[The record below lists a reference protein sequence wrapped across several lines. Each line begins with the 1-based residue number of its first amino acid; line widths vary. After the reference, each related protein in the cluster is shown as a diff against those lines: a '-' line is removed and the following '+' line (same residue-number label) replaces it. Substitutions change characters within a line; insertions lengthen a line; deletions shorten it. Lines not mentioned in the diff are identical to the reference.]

1 MIYLY
6 PANKTENL
14 LLLASKI
21 QEVSPLPLFS
31 QDVYIVQNAGMQ
43 HWLSMS
49 LAQSSGISFNH
60 QYALPAQFL
69 WKLMRALVL
78 PKHMIDQDPFTREA
92 LSWRIY
98 QLLASSEIIEDSDF
112 SSVTEYW
119 FSNISQQDP
128 LKRYQLSCQ
137 VADLYEQYLI
147 YRPDWLTQWQNN
159 VIPDEFNQTSTLA
172 KDECWQRKLWA
183 MLTRTQSYDPIAL
196 VNHAISQLPE
206 KSDLLPKRI
215 SFFGI
220 NAMAPIWLSFL
231 EQVSQ
236 YTQVH
241 FYHLNP
247 CFDYWGD
254 IVSEKQ
260 AIQQL
265 NKWTTNLDQMHES
278 VGNPLLANLGQQ
290 GREFLSLIQ
299 QYSTV
304 SIEAFD
310 RDDAQNDLT
319 LTVLQSIQ
327 HDILTLT
334 DKRQQPVN
342 QLDDSIVIT
351 SAHSALREVQGVHD
365 WLLHQFNKDDTLTP
379 KDVLVMCPQIEDYAP
394 YVNAVFAQGWQ
405 DYENDVPPLPC
416 SIADRVA
423 KNSDPL
429 VIAFTEMLSLPDS
442 RFQVSQ
448 IVSWLRLAA
457 LQSRFK
463 LQPADVDKMA
473 LWLEKSAIHWG
484 LDAQHKSQVLNV
496 ENASAQFTWQNGFSR
511 LLQGFAYGDNEVI
524 FDEHLLLPDI
534 EGQDAVLLGLL
545 MELIER
551 LQQFRQALNRSKT
564 PEKWH
569 LLLSEMLL
577 EFFDESHDS
586 IALISTAIDNLLTYT
601 KQGSFDEDIEL
612 SIVREF
618 LTEHFSQPDPGRHF
632 MIGQV
637 TFCSMLPMRSIPFKV
652 ICILGLNDGDF
663 PRVRTPF
670 GFDLLSQAK
679 SRIGDRSRRGDDRY
693 LFLEGLLSAR
703 QALYL
708 SYQGRS
714 IKNNK
719 QKQPSIV
726 LNELCEYLHLG
737 YGWQCFADQNQHIRQ
752 LAMHPYSL
760 ANYENEYASF
770 DANWFT
776 LGQKVSIAQVTEQ
789 QDSMPFNI
797 PEQPEKSLES
807 IDVKQLLRFLAH
819 PSKYFAEQQLGLFL
833 AQQTVELSN
842 SEPFV
847 ADHISKYLLKQHALI
862 DLLQHATK
870 DLTSAE
876 QAVLSYWQQYAG
888 LSGKFADSSTGKEDI
903 AKLLND
909 SEALYHHIN
918 ETLLGE
924 VIEHE
929 LQVPVTIAH
938 SSFNRTIDLTHHV
951 MSKNNKLIVV
961 RASTPKA
968 KDYLHLYFS
977 LALLQQAQQTAESS
991 DAIMNI
997 DASQCTGYFFD
1008 NKAQK
1013 IITLSLSHVDWQ
1025 TITRLILH
1033 FIQGQNAAY
1042 LTNADLA
1049 LAIENAKVFEQQ
1061 QLDKLWQGD
1070 ANNQGLHQDPY
1081 LQYFWQQ
1088 CPELSSFTQS
1098 IFEVYGNLFSLYT
1111 KEKV

>member
-1 MIYLY
+1 M
-6 PANKTENL
+6 
-14 LLLASKI
+14 LLASKI
-21 QEVSPLPLFS
+21 QEISPLPLFS
-31 QDVYIVQNAGMQ
+31 QDTYIVQNAGMQ

-78 PKHMIDQDPFTREA
+78 PKHMIEQDPFTREA

-98 QLLASSEIIEDSDF
+98 QILATNEVLLDDDF
-112 SSVTEYW
+112 HSVTNYW
-119 FSNISQQDP
+119 STSTSQQDP
-128 LKRYQLSCQ
+128 LKRYQLACQ

-147 YRPDWLTQWQNN
+147 YRPDWLTKWQDN
-159 VIPDEFNQTSTLA
+159 VIPDEFHQSHTLG

-183 MLTRTQSYDPIAL
+183 MLTEKQSYDPIAL
-196 VNHAISQLPE
+196 VNHAIEQLPE

-231 EQVSQ
+231 EQVSK

-265 NKWTTNLDQMHES
+265 NNWTNNLDQMHES

-304 SIEAFD
+304 SIDAFEQD
-310 RDDAQNDLT
+310 SHPNEQA

-334 DKRQQPVN
+334 DKRQQPVKHFDN
-342 QLDDSIVIT
+342 SIVIT

-365 WLLHQFNKDDTLTP
+365 WLLHQFNQDNTLTP

-405 DYENDVPPLPC
+405 DYGHDVPPLPC

-423 KNSDPL
+423 KDSDPL

-442 RFQVSQ
+442 RFQVNQ
-448 IVSWLRLAA
+448 IIAWLRLSA
-457 LQSRFK
+457 LQSRFN

-473 LWLEKSAIHWG
+473 LWLERSAVHWG
-484 LDAQHKSQVLNV
+484 LNAQHKSQVLNV
-496 ENASAQFTWQNGFSR
+496 EGVSEQFTWQYGFSR
-511 LLQGFAYGDNEVI
+511 LLQGFAYGDSEVI
-524 FDEHLLLPDI
+524 FDNHLLLPDI
-534 EGQDAVLLGLL
+534 EGQDAELLGLL

-551 LQQFRQALNRSKT
+551 LQQFKLALQQNKT
-564 PEKWH
+564 PEQWH
-569 LLLSEMLL
+569 LLLSEMVI

-586 IALISTAIDNLLTYT
+586 VTIISSAIDNLLTYT
-601 KQGSFDEDIEL
+601 QQGSFDEDIEL

-618 LTEHFSQPDPGRHF
+618 LTQHFSQPDPGRHF

-663 PRVRTPF
+663 PRIRTPF

-679 SRIGDRSRRGDDRY
+679 PRVGDRSRRGDDRY

-719 QKQPSIV
+719 SKQPSIV

-737 YGWQCFADQNQHIRQ
+737 YGWQCFAEQNQDIRQ
-752 LAMHPYSL
+752 LPMHPFSL
-760 ANYENEYASF
+760 ANYISEWASF
-770 DANWFT
+770 DANWLA
-776 LGQKVSIAQVTEQ
+776 LGQQVNSEQVTEQ
-789 QDSMPFNI
+789 RVSTPFCL
-797 PEQPEKSLES
+797 PEQLLKPIETL
-807 IDVKQLLRFLAH
+807 DVKQLLRFLTH

-833 AQQTVELSN
+833 TEQTVELTN

-847 ADHISKYLLKQHALI
+847 ADHLSKYLLKQNALLA
-862 DLLQHATK
+862 LLSQPK
-870 DLTSAE
+870 DETASSE
-876 QAVLSYWQQYAG
+876 QSVLAYWQQYAM
-888 LSGKFADSSTGKEDI
+888 LSGKFSDSSTGKEEID
-903 AKLLND
+903 KLLLD
-909 SEALYHHIN
+909 SEALYRQIN
-918 ETLLGE
+918 DSSLGE
-924 VIEHE
+924 VIEHD
-929 LQVPVTIAH
+929 LIVPVTIDNPALNGPIH
-938 SSFNRTIDLTHHV
+938 LTHRI
-951 MSKNNKLIVV
+951 MSKNNRLIVV

-977 LALLQQAQQTAESS
+977 LALLQKAQQSEDCDNSV
-991 DAIMNI
+991 MNI
-997 DASQCTGYFFD
+997 DASSCTGYFFD
-1008 NKAQK
+1008 SKAQK
-1013 IITLSLSHVDWQ
+1013 MITLSLSNVDWY
-1025 TITRLILH
+1025 TIQRLVQH
-1033 FIQGQNAAY
+1033 FIQGQSVAS

-1049 LAIENAKVFEQQ
+1049 LTIEHAKVFEQP
-1061 QLDKLWQGD
+1061 QLDKLWHGD
-1070 ANNQGLHQDPY
+1070 ANNQGLDQDPY
-1081 LQYFWQQ
+1081 LHYFWQQ
-1088 CPELSSFTQS
+1088 CPELSSFTQA
-1098 IFEVYGNLFSLYT
+1098 IFDVYGSLFSLFT
-1111 KEKV
+1111 KEKC